1 MPPHRGAPT
10 LGERARKLRI
20 SKGLSQ
26 QDAGKIMGKSQAY
39 VSLLENNERDRDEQR
54 AYFDVLEKA
63 APRGRTAGGTL
74 KAGRV
79 SRPSPNPVNPSSFRG
94 EPLDPEFNH
103 AEALPEGNWVVR
115 GICRTAPKTELVFLT
130 DEVHNR
136 TGLVAYRLIK
146 GQIKR
151 GAIITITED
160 YQTVAS
166 DAMEAFANGL
176 IDEDEDGETE
186 DDDLEEEDEE

>member
-1 MPPHRGAPT
+1 MPPRRGAPT

-26 QDAGKIMGKSQAY
+26 QDAGKLMGKSQAY

-54 AYFDVLEKA
+54 AYLDVLEKA

-79 SRPSPNPVNPSSFRG
+79 SRPSPDAVNPLSFRG
-94 EPLDPEFNH
+94 EPLDPEFDH
-103 AEALPEGNWVVR
+103 AGALPEGDWVIM

-130 DEVHNR
+130 DDVHNR
-136 TGLVAYRLIK
+136 TGLVAYRLSK
-146 GQIKR
+146 GEIKR

-160 YQTVAS
+160 YDRAASVAL
-166 DAMEAFANGL
+166 EAFANGL
-176 IDEDEDGETE
+176 IDEDEDGEIE
-186 DDDLEEEDEE
+186 YDDLEEEDEE